1 MHALKKRFE
10 NKKQETVLISIGL
23 MGCMYV
29 IHVSMNSYCQCDQF
43 GKIKFLNVIFLFCRH
58 M

>member
-1 MHALKKRFE
+1 
-10 NKKQETVLISIGL
+10 

>member
-1 MHALKKRFE
+1 
-10 NKKQETVLISIGL
+10 

-43 GKIKFLNVIFLFCRH
+43 GKIKFLNVIFYFVATCEGNSPRSIY
-58 M
+58 